1 MDKKWIDVAA
11 VLNKLLGVLHV
22 NFDDTHFPIAKE
34 ITNKIHYVDK
44 YQKRIVCRVA
54 EEILQRTLFIK
65 NVQMFP

>member
-44 YQKRIVCRVA
+44 YQKRIVCRVK
-54 EEILQRTLFIK
+54 EEI
-65 NVQMFP
+65 

>member
-44 YQKRIVCRVA
+44 YHKKGLCVEWRR
-54 EEILQRTLFIK
+54 RY
-65 NVQMFP
+65 

>member
-34 ITNKIHYVDK
+34 ITHKIHYVDK
-44 YQKRIVCRVA
+44 YQKRIVCRVE